1 MRLLVVEDNEEL
13 AELLAKG
20 LRTAGY
26 QADILSTVE
35 EATSVL
41 DTTFYAALILD
52 LGLPDGDG
60 LALLREIR
68 HRNNPIPVLVLTAR
82 GGLHDRVLGLRSG
95 ADDYLVK
102 PFALEELVARLE
114 AQLRRPG
121 HLLGSSLR
129 IANLEF
135 DTRNRQ
141 ASIDE
146 QPQLLSAR
154 ETAVLELLMR
164 SKGRVVSKKQVED
177 HIFGHSGEVASNAI
191 EVYVHRLRK
200 QLSERGA
207 KVQVHTI
214 RGSDTSSQRRSS
226 VIRFQSI
233 ISRIVILHVVAV
245 VITSIFMS
253 LALSWLL
260 SYATD
265 NIHNEAMQEQA
276 VTVGEHLSAQP
287 DGRLELN
294 LPLDLLGLYSQAYGR
309 YLYAVTDDQGRVL
322 FSSLQDHAAL
332 FPVDARSGDVEFLQ
346 QRRGDATVSGASIKK
361 TIGSQTVWIQTGE
374 NLANRDVLIDDI
386 VADFYKNVG
395 WITLPILLV
404 LLIAD
409 IAIFRRALRPLW
421 QASEIA
427 RDIGPTRTDLRLPT
441 EEIPREVRPLV
452 SAINLALD
460 RLEEG
465 FRIQRDFTAD
475 AAHELRTPLSIL
487 RTRLDLLEDEQTSR
501 ALRQD
506 VEGMAHIIS
515 QLLDMAELDAF
526 VVDPLEKA
534 DLRSV
539 TAEVAEFVAPLA
551 LAQGKDIA
559 LVGETEPVWIRGNP
573 EMLSRAIRNLA
584 ENAINH
590 TAPGTTVEFAVDRDR
605 TVSVLD
611 HGPGVAENERNLVFQ
626 RFWRRDRSKA
636 GSTGLGLSIV
646 QRIAELHSAT
656 ITLENRRPAGACF
669 SLKFIP
675 LRA

>member
-1 MRLLVVEDNEEL
+1 
-13 AELLAKG
+13 
-20 LRTAGY
+20 
-26 QADILSTVE
+26 
-35 EATSVL
+35 
-41 DTTFYAALILD
+41 
-52 LGLPDGDG
+52 
-60 LALLREIR
+60 
-68 HRNNPIPVLVLTAR
+68 
-82 GGLHDRVLGLRSG
+82 
-95 ADDYLVK
+95 
-102 PFALEELVARLE
+102 
-114 AQLRRPG
+114 
-121 HLLGSSLR
+121 
-129 IANLEF
+129 
-135 DTRNRQ
+135 
-141 ASIDE
+141 
-146 QPQLLSAR
+146 
-154 ETAVLELLMR
+154 
-164 SKGRVVSKKQVED
+164 
-177 HIFGHSGEVASNAI
+177 
-191 EVYVHRLRK
+191 
-200 QLSERGA
+200 
-207 KVQVHTI
+207 
-214 RGSDTSSQRRSS
+214 

-260 SYATD
+260 SYATN

-276 VTVGEHLSAQP
+276 VTVGEHLSVQP
-287 DGRLELN
+287 DGHLRLD

-309 YLYAVTDDQGRVL
+309 YLYAVVDDQGRVL
-322 FSSLQDHAAL
+322 FSSLEDHAAL
-332 FPVDARSGDVEFLQ
+332 FPVDVRSGNVEFLQ
-346 QRRGDATVSGASIKK
+346 ERRGDAAVSGASIRK
-361 TIGSQTVWIQTGE
+361 TIGGQTVWIQTGE

-487 RTRLDLLEDEQTSR
+487 RTRLDTLEDQQVGQ
-501 ALRQD
+501 ALRKD
-506 VEGMAHIIS
+506 VDGMAHIIS
-515 QLLDMAELDAF
+515 QLLDIAELDAF

-539 TAEVAEFVAPLA
+539 TAEIAQFIAPLA
-551 LAQGKDIA
+551 LAQGKDVA
-559 LVGETEPVWIRGNP
+559 LSGASEPVWVKGNP
-573 EMLSRAIRNLA
+573 EMLGRAIRNLS

-590 TAPGTTVEFAVDRDR
+590 TAPGTTVEFVVDANG

-611 HGPGVAENERNLVFQ
+611 HGPGIAEDERNLIFQ
-626 RFWRRDRSKA
+626 RFWRRDRRKA

-646 QRIAELHSAT
+646 QRIAELHSAA
-656 ITLENRRPAGACF
+656 ITVENRKPRGACF
-669 SLKFIP
+669 SLRFTP
-675 LRA
+675 LSAA